1 MTELLENNKAVL
13 KEFPTKVELH
23 VHLDGAMRHS
33 TIWDLA
39 KKKNIPTPGNGSYED
54 LCKSLVVSDPK
65 NLHHFLKPYE
75 FYSPLYQGDVETIE
89 RVAYEYCEDAFHQ
102 GIVYAE
108 VRYSPHKSAGIPL
121 YNQLGEKALEAVVE
135 AVIRGFK
142 KGYDKFGINV
152 KTLLTIFYGWTGSE
166 NVSEEVLRLCQKY
179 DDVVGF
185 DVCTKQPSDGVTEEA
200 PVDEKLTK
208 TFEEARKTGIH
219 TTIHAGEASGP
230 TAIKR
235 AKDHYR
241 CDRIGHGYHVIQD
254 PTLYA
259 QCLKDNIHFECCPYS
274 SLLTGAVPG
283 NVKKHPIVQFVE
295 DNANISLNSDD
306 PTLTG
311 KWLYD
316 DYILAK
322 SWGLTNQ
329 QIYQA
334 NLNAAK
340 VSFLPE
346 QEKNKLVKVIKD
358 AYKFE

>member
-121 YNQLGEKALEAVVE
+121 YNQLGEK
-135 AVIRGFK
+135 
-142 KGYDKFGINV
+142 
-152 KTLLTIFYGWTGSE
+152 
-166 NVSEEVLRLCQKY
+166 
-179 DDVVGF
+179 
-185 DVCTKQPSDGVTEEA
+185 EEA